1 MIDYGLLKVRT
12 IIATASD
19 PTGALMSQV
28 CVGLFTEKG
37 HPLVAT
43 ALSDEDGHVEMKQIR
58 PGDYRLVAV
67 SPGFVALNA
76 RLRVTTRG
84 PARKLLLHMEVG
96 RIDTASYATLQ

>member
-37 HPLVAT
+37 HTLVAT